1 MKQGNRGSLPKLLS
15 LLGTVVVIP
24 WELMSDFVLS
34 FLAQGGERTLWTVA
48 FFWFA
53 FRLNI
58 AAILISWVK
67 PRFAAWWIL
76 VNIVVSM
83 AITIFWFSPSWGVAG
98 RHFGT
103 LNPFKETLELVY
115 SVALVLITPTV
126 FAVGMLIVLKREQ
139 NAGNGSFPISRH
151 NGSGASV

>member
-103 LNPFKETLELVY
+103 LNPFKET
-115 SVALVLITPTV
+115 
-126 FAVGMLIVLKREQ
+126 
-139 NAGNGSFPISRH
+139 
-151 NGSGASV
+151 